1 MRIITT
7 KETSMP
13 EIALRA
19 SLVRRPRRLRRTG
32 NLRRLVRE
40 TRLYPAGF
48 VAPLFVRAGRGVR
61 EPITSLPGQV
71 RFSPDELDREAD
83 RLVELGI
90 GAILLF
96 GVTDKKD
103 PNASQAYADDGIVQ
117 ESLRT
122 LRRQHP
128 ALVIMTDVCLCG
140 YTDHGHCGVVRGG
153 QVDND
158 ATLDLLARTATSHA
172 AAGADI
178 VAPSA
183 MMDGQVGVIREALD
197 AAGCADIAVMAYAA
211 KHASAFYG
219 PFREAAGSAPQF
231 GDRRSYQMDPA
242 NVREALREIALDVEQ
257 GADIIMVKPALA
269 YLDVIRA
276 ARETVSLPVAAYWVS
291 GEYAML
297 KAAAERGWLDERRA
311 VLEVLTAIRRAGAD
325 FILTYAA
332 ADAAR
337 WLTEDEA

>member
-1 MRIITT
+1 
-7 KETSMP
+7 MP

-19 SLVRRPRRLRRTG
+19 NLLRRPRRLRRTG

-40 TRLYPAGF
+40 TRLHPASF
-48 VAPLFVRAGRGVR
+48 VAPLFVRAGRAVR
-61 EPITSLPGQV
+61 EPIPSLAGQM
-71 RFSPDELDREAD
+71 RFSPEELNREVD
-83 RLVELGI
+83 RLLQVGI
-90 GAILLF
+90 GAVLLF

-103 PNASQAYADDGIVQ
+103 PQASEAYADDGIVQ
-117 ESLRT
+117 ESLRL

-140 YTDHGHCGVVRGG
+140 YTDHGHCGVVSGG

-158 ATLDLLARTATSHA
+158 ATLELLARTAVSHA

-183 MMDGQVGVIREALD
+183 MMDGQVGAIREALD
-197 AAGCADIAVMAYAA
+197 AAGDTDAAVMAYAA

-219 PFREAAGSAPQF
+219 PFRDAAGSAPQF

-242 NVREALREIALDVEQ
+242 NVREALREIALDAEQ
-257 GADIIMVKPALA
+257 GADIIMVKPALV

-276 ARETVSLPVAAYWVS
+276 ARETVELPLAAYWVS

-325 FILTYAA
+325 LILTYAA

-337 WLTEDEA
+337 WLAEEDA